1 MIKRS
6 PSRVLR
12 RLTLQGRFAL
22 LAALAV
28 SVAVVGAAVIS
39 YFLVSG
45 QLYRQIDSQLL
56 GGPNSVS
63 QPHGGPGGPYGG
75 APSGTSTGS
84 RGSGTTSA
92 DTGNPFPGST
102 SSTAS
107 QKYVSCTSKTSNST
121 DNTAG
126 VIDPVIGRTGAF
138 SIAKS
143 DGSICVVTS
152 QFSYEYALGS
162 TATATQIAVADRKE
176 GPQLYDAYTTDGVHV
191 RAYTVYAGEK
201 GYSYTTVIDLTDTDS
216 SLHSLAIGLCFAA
229 LAGVILAA
237 AAGFLVARSALRPVR
252 RLTKA
257 AEYVAATDDLSV
269 QLPVDG
275 ADELSRL
282 GKAFNRMTKSLAG
295 SREWQQRLIADAG
308 HELRTPLTSLRANV
322 DLLLRS
328 RRTGRAL
335 PPGREEAMLL
345 SVDQQLHELSGL
357 VTDLLELSRNA
368 EGGLRRTMRVPLHES
383 VGRAVERAKLRGPG
397 LEFDVAIEPWFVEGD
412 PTSLDRAVV
421 NLLDNA
427 VKFSPAGGTVTV
439 RLNKGAYTV
448 RDHGP
453 GIDPAD
459 LPRVFERFYRSD
471 SARQLPGSGLGLAIV
486 AQVAEDAGGSI
497 KLEPASGGGT
507 IARLALPG
515 DPGTGEGLG
524 RGAGNGV
531 EKPRERPAIG
541 NKIRD
546 DQTSDRM

>member
-1 MIKRS
+1 
-6 PSRVLR
+6 VLR

-45 QLYRQIDSQLL
+45 QLNQQINSQLL
-56 GGPNSVS
+56 GPNSIS
-63 QPHGGPGGPYGG
+63 QRGGPGGLFGGGPGAVAAQGGG
-75 APSGTSTGS
+75 ALPKTPASASTRYAACLKGQPDGGDPTLTRIGGFIITVPGGDACVDGGVYNNDEYSLGT
-84 RGSGTTSA
+84 
-92 DTGNPFPGST
+92 
-102 SSTAS
+102 
-107 QKYVSCTSKTSNST
+107 
-121 DNTAG
+121 
-126 VIDPVIGRTGAF
+126 
-138 SIAKS
+138 
-143 DGSICVVTS
+143 
-152 QFSYEYALGS
+152 

-176 GPQLYDAYTTDGVHV
+176 GPQLYDTYSTSGVHV
-191 RAYTVYAGEK
+191 RVYTVYGDEA
-201 GYSYTTVIDLTDTDS
+201 GYSYSYVIDLSHMDS
-216 SLHSLAIGLCFAA
+216 SLHSLAIALSFAA
-229 LAGVILAA
+229 LAGVALAA

-252 RLTKA
+252 RLTRA

-295 SREWQQRLIADAG
+295 SRERQQRLIADAG
-308 HELRTPLTSLRANV
+308 HELRTPLTSMRANV

-335 PPGREEAMLL
+335 PPGREEAMLV

-368 EGGLRRTMRVPLHES
+368 EGGVRRTMRVALHES
-383 VGRAVERAKLRGPG
+383 VGRAVERARLRGPG
-397 LEFDVAIEPWFVEGD
+397 LEFDVAIEPWFVQGD

-439 RLNKGAYTV
+439 RLSGGEYTV

-471 SARQLPGSGLGLAIV
+471 SARSLPGSGLGLAIV
-486 AQVAEDAGGSI
+486 AQVAEDSGGSI
-497 KLEPASGGGT
+497 KLEPAPGGGT
-507 IARLALPG
+507 VARLALPG
-515 DPGTGEGLG
+515 EALDGGT
-524 RGAGNGV
+524 
-531 EKPRERPAIG
+531 EKHQGKHVIG
-541 NKIRD
+541 NKIRE
-546 DQTSDRM
+546 DRSADRR

>member
-12 RLTLQGRFAL
+12 KLTLQGRFAL

-45 QLYRQIDSQLL
+45 QLYRQIDSQLM

-75 APSGTSTGS
+75 APSGTS
-84 RGSGTTSA
+84 
-92 DTGNPFPGST
+92 ST
-102 SSTAS
+102 SSTAGTTRGGGGIQFTDTTAS
-107 QKYVSCTSKTSNST
+107 EKYASCTSNTST
-121 DNTAG
+121 DTVNTVGA
-126 VIDPVIGRTGAF
+126 IDPVIGRTGAF

-143 DGSICVVTS
+143 DGSICVVSS
-152 QFSYEYALGS
+152 QFSYEYELGS
-162 TATATQIAVADRKE
+162 TATATQIAVAEQKE
-176 GPQLYDAYTTDGVHV
+176 GPQLYDAYTTYGVHV
-191 RAYTVYAGEK
+191 RAYTVYAGET

-295 SREWQQRLIADAG
+295 SRERQQRLIADAG

-397 LEFDVAIEPWFVEGD
+397 LVFDVAIEPWFVEGD

-439 RLNKGAYTV
+439 RLNKGDYTV

-471 SARQLPGSGLGLAIV
+471 SARSLPGSGLGLAIV
-486 AQVAEDAGGSI
+486 AQVAEDSGGSI
-497 KLEPASGGGT
+497 GLEPAAGGGT
-507 IARLALPG
+507 VARLSLPG
-515 DPGTGEGLG
+515 DPGTGEVPSK
-524 RGAGNGV
+524 GADKAVG
-531 EKPRERPAIG
+531 KHQTRPAIG
-541 NKIRD
+541 NKNQGDR
-546 DQTSDRM
+546 TADRM